1 MKRSLSVILIT
12 GFKAVSA
19 FLAVSLFGFFVLAS
33 RLHEI
38 TDDVWSRL
46 GVQLPEVN
54 LNIKFSCFDGSFH
67 YQGVKNAKNIAENER
82 AEIINQI
89 VAYAKKYV
97 ASKEFSDLY
106 KQERARHK
114 PADAYALL
122 PANAETIKAE
132 EKARLEKDL
141 KIAEDGL
148 NSPNPKIKN
157 GAPLRIENIK
167 KEIAALDDPN
177 NKKIRARLDQIRQQ
191 NDNATKMNN
200 EQMQKYEAAW
210 PEDVRLLIKK
220 RLQEIL
226 DITADVDFN
235 AETTVSSKGLKTFV
249 NPEYE
254 KKSKE
259 WKLAFRA
266 GKSATNAV
274 RAAAQQ
280 WLKELK

>member
-1 MKRSLSVILIT
+1 MKRSLSAILNT

-46 GVQLPEVN
+46 GVQLPDVN

-67 YQGVKNAKNIAENER
+67 YQAVKNAKNIAENER
-82 AEIINQI
+82 GSVINQI

-97 ASKEFSDLY
+97 TSKEFLDLY
-106 KQERARHK
+106 KQERLRHK
-114 PADAYALL
+114 PADAFLL
-122 PANAETIKAE
+122 PGTAETINAE

-141 KIAEDGL
+141 KVAEEGL

-177 NKKIRARLDQIRQQ
+177 NKKIKARLDQLKQQ
-191 NDNATKMNN
+191 NDNATKYYN
-200 EQMQKYEAAW
+200 EQMQKYVTAW
-210 PEDVRLLIKK
+210 PEDSKLLIKK

-226 DITADVDFN
+226 DVTADVDYN
-235 AETTVSSKGLKTFV
+235 AETKVGDKGIKTFV
-249 NPEYE
+249 NPQYE

-266 GKSATNAV
+266 GKPATNAV